1 MGKQKITKRQHYVPQ
16 FYLRN
21 WCNNENK
28 LWCYDAKIGKIYKTT
43 PNDCCYIKYYYEIG
57 KIGDDYV
64 LPNTREQDYQ
74 RIENEIAPI
83 ISKHLKIMDDEKNK
97 DALIFNSYDKKL
109 MIDFVLTMIIR
120 NIDFDNND
128 PTFIRDVYNAE
139 ANIIKSIDKILNI
152 QVDDEF
158 NQKFLEYIMKSP
170 NFERLD
176 NTNPN
181 SKNQLGGYFYHQ
193 LRDLIKDFYFSIAKT
208 DDFFCISSNPVMYTP
223 QVVFFPL
230 NPRYALFFR
239 RKQESNVKRRYRSNK
254 LIFLDCE
261 DAIACST
268 EYINRG
274 DRFLYAKD
282 KETLERVLSKYE
294 NLKYKSAADK
304 N

>member
-16 FYLRN
+16 FYLKN

-28 LWCYDAKIGKIYKTT
+28 LWCYDTKIGEIYKTT
-43 PNDCCYIKYYYEIG
+43 PNDCCYIKYCYEIG

-83 ISKHLKIMDDEKNK
+83 ISKYLKIMDDE
-97 DALIFNSYDKKL
+97 
-109 MIDFVLTMIIR
+109 
-120 NIDFDNND
+120 

-152 QVDDEF
+152 QVDDKF

-208 DDFFCISSNPVMYTP
+208 DDLFCISNNPVMYTP

-239 RKQESNVKRRYRSNK
+239 RKQESNEKRRYRSNK